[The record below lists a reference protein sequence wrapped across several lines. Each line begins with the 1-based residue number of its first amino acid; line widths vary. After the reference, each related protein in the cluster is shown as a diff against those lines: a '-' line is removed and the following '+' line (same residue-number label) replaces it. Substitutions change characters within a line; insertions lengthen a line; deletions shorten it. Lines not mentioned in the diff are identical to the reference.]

1 MMSYLQLD
9 LQFFSGEKTEKAT
22 PKKREDTRKKGQV
35 AKSQDIN
42 TAVALFLIFL
52 TFMLLGSFWKMRLT
66 NLLTKV
72 FSEYTQ
78 WTLTFDSIQL
88 IIVEVLG
95 YVGLTIAP
103 VLGVAMISG
112 VASNLAQIGFLF
124 TTEPLTFKL
133 DKINPISGFKRLF
146 SPRALVELVK
156 SLLKISFV
164 AAVTFTVV
172 WMRKDEVFML
182 AFKDLDTA
190 LAFFGETTIFIGIA
204 GAISLFI
211 IGVLDYIY
219 QRFDYE
225 KNIRMSKQDI
235 KDEYKNIEGD
245 TQIKS
250 KIKERQRQMAMS
262 RMMSEVPE
270 ADVIITN
277 PTHYAV
283 AIKYDETDGIH
294 QAPFVVAK
302 GVDYVALKIREVAT
316 HHEVMIIE
324 NRPLARALYRDVEID
339 HDIDESYYQAVAEIL
354 AYVYRLEKKA

>member
-1 MMSYLQLD
+1 MTYLQLD

-42 TAVALFLIFL
+42 TAIALFFIFL
-52 TFMLLGSFWKMRLT
+52 TFMLLGSYWKIRLT
-66 NLLTKV
+66 NLLSKV

-88 IIVEVLG
+88 IFVEVLS
-95 YVGLTIAP
+95 YVAITMAP
-103 VLGVAMISG
+103 VLGVAMIAG
-112 VASNLAQIGFLF
+112 IASNLMQIGFLF
-124 TTEPLTFKL
+124 TTEPLNFKL

-146 SPRALVELVK
+146 SPRAIVELVK

-164 AAVTFTVV
+164 ATVTFTVV

-182 AFKDLDTA
+182 AFKDLNTA
-190 LAFFGETTIFIGIA
+190 LAFFGNTTVFIGIA

-245 TQIKS
+245 PLIKS

-283 AIKYDETDGIH
+283 AIKYDESDSLH

-302 GVDYVALKIREVAT
+302 GVDYVALKIREIAN

-324 NRPLARALYRDVEID
+324 NRPLARALYRDID
-339 HDIDESYYQAVAEIL
+339 IGHDIDESYYQAVAEVL

>member
-1 MMSYLQLD
+1 MTYLQLD

-42 TAVALFLIFL
+42 TAIALFFIFL
-52 TFMLLGSFWKMRLT
+52 SLMLLGPFLRMRLT

-78 WTLTFDSIQL
+78 WGLTFDSIQL

-95 YVGLTIAP
+95 YIGLTIAP
-103 VLGVAMISG
+103 VLGVAFISAI
-112 VASNLAQIGFLF
+112 ASNLVQIGFLF
-124 TTEPLTFKL
+124 TTEPLQFKL
-133 DKINPISGFKRLF
+133 DKINPISGFKKLV
-146 SPRALVELVK
+146 SPRAIVELVK

-164 AAVTFTVV
+164 AVVTVTVL
-172 WMRKDEVFML
+172 WSRKDEVLML
-182 AFKDLDTA
+182 AFKDLDNA

-219 QRFDYE
+219 QRYDHE

-245 TQIKS
+245 PLIKS

-283 AIKYDETDGIH
+283 AIKYDEANPLH
-294 QAPFVVAK
+294 QAPYVVAK
-302 GVDYVALKIREVAT
+302 GVDYVALKIREIAD
-316 HHEVMIIE
+316 HHQVMIIE
-324 NRPLARALYRDVEID
+324 NRPLARALYRDVEINQ
-339 HDIDESYYQAVAEIL
+339 DIDESYYQAVAEIL